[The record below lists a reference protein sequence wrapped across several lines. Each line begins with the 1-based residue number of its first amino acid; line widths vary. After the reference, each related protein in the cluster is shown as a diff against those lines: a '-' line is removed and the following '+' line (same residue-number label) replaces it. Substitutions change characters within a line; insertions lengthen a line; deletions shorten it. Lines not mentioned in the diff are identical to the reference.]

1 MKRAW
6 PLVVAAATLLP
17 GLARA
22 DGDRAE
28 AESIL
33 QTVEQ
38 SPDVASAA
46 QPIAAA
52 RKALERARSARDAGD
67 AKHAEMLEGL
77 ARTWAE
83 TARGVTA
90 AAHAEADSVALQQSV
105 ESTRAQID
113 RERTLVEETL
123 SRRGR
128 AEVEL
133 RRTEEEA
140 AARPPTPAPGD
151 KAAKKKKAPPHPD
164 KGDAPKKKKGKKK

>member
-6 PLVVAAATLLP
+6 PLVVAVATLLP
-17 GLARA
+17 GVARA

-28 AESIL
+28 AEAIL

-38 SPDVASAA
+38 SPDAASAA

-52 RKALERARSARDAGD
+52 KKALERARGARDAGD

-83 TARGVTA
+83 TARGVAA
-90 AAHAEADSVALQQSV
+90 AAHSEAESVAVQQSV
-105 ESTRAQID
+105 EGTRAQIN

-151 KAAKKKKAPPHPD
+151 KAAKKKKAAPPPD
-164 KGDAPKKKKGKKK
+164 KSDPPKKKGKKK